1 MKPPEEAKEEL
12 VRQWLAKAE
21 DDWRLSRR
29 LAMDT
34 EPYAAATAFH
44 AQQAVEKYLKAFLTW
59 HQVEFPK
66 THDIKRLLKLASTRD
81 PSLTEELSDA
91 ADLTAYAVEYRYPG
105 EYPPVTTEDAARAV
119 EVADRVRD
127 CDCRQV
133 FSISTRSRLED
144 V

>member
-1 MKPPEEAKEEL
+1 MKPPEEAKREL
-12 VRQWLAKAE
+12 AVQWLEKAE

-29 LAMDT
+29 LQADP
-34 EPYAAATAFH
+34 EPYPEATAFH

-105 EYPPVTTEDAARAV
+105 EYPAVTMNDAASAV
-119 EVADRVRD
+119 AVADRVRD
-127 CDCRQV
+127 QIRK
-133 FSISTRSRLED
+133 RLP